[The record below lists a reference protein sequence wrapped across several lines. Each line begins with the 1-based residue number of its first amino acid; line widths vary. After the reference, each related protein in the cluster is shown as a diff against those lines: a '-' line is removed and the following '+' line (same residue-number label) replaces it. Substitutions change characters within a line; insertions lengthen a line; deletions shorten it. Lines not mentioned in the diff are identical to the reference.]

1 MYKEQ
6 KISMI
11 KKIAGNT
18 VVIWPILIFFVL
30 FPLIGF
36 CNQDPPFNL
45 IIRWKNPHDTS
56 FVDDI
61 RKDEDIC
68 CDFVITLIKSDS
80 CYTEISTIE
89 GDVIGI
95 LHGRVS
101 RGFIKHLTPK
111 FFEAKYDL
119 DRRRNTPLVIGG

>member
-1 MYKEQ
+1 
-6 KISMI
+6 MI
-11 KKIAGNT
+11 KKITGNT

-30 FPLIGF
+30 LPFNGF
-36 CNQDPPFNL
+36 CKQDPPFNL
-45 IIRWKNPHDTS
+45 VIRWKTPYDTS

-61 RKDEDIC
+61 RNDEEIC

-89 GDVIGI
+89 GEVIGV
-95 LHGRVS
+95 LWGRVS
-101 RGFIKHLTPK
+101 KGFIKHLTPK
-111 FFEAKYDL
+111 FFETKYDL